1 MYPSRQERT
10 PPVGHSLSRTTTNSV
25 SERDA
30 AWFEELANVV
40 ERGRSGLLARQQPDG
55 HWVGEL
61 EGDTILESEF
71 VLLLAFLGKLD
82 DPRIKLAANY
92 LLKHQQP
99 GGGWA
104 NYTDGPAEISVSVK
118 AYFALK
124 IAGHS
129 ADEPH
134 MRRAAN
140 VIRSLGGAEATNSFT
155 RFYLA
160 LLGQLPYSACP
171 SVPAEI
177 ILLPRWFYFNVYA
190 MSAWSRTIF
199 VPLSVVDAYKPV
211 TQLPESMHVRELF
224 LTTPEAPRWPAKPTK
239 TWFSWTNFFLGVDWC
254 FKKLERWGLTPL
266 RRRAVR
272 TAVNWMRERYSDSD
286 GVGAI
291 FPPMV
296 YNVIVLKCLGVPD
309 DDAEMRWAMKQLED
323 LCIYQDDA
331 LRLQPCV
338 SPVWDTALSLIGATD
353 AGQPGRSAEC
363 ATAIRWLLDKEVW
376 RAGDWSKTVSGV
388 EPGGWFFEYRN
399 GFYPDTDD
407 TSMVLIALART
418 GHAMREGCAG
428 PVHRALHWLLAMQNR
443 DGGWAAFDKDIDK
456 QILERVP
463 FADHNAML
471 DPSCPDI
478 TARVLEA
485 LSHYGFRVGQPPVD
499 AAVKFILSHQEDSGA
514 WFGRWGVNYIYG
526 TWQVLVGLHAVGF
539 DMTAPVVRRAVRWLK
554 EAQNADG
561 GWGESCKSYDDPA
574 AAGRG
579 ESTASQT
586 AWALLGLLAV
596 GEADSAEV
604 RAGAEFLVGTQRA
617 DGGWTE
623 APFTGTGFP
632 RVFYLKYHM
641 YPVYFPLMALARYAS
656 TVNSPTAT
664 ISKSI
669 TRIDSGHATG
679 GPKGG
684 YRHTLAEN

>member
-1 MYPSRQERT
+1 MSHTPSRPAAE
-10 PPVGHSLSRTTTNSV
+10 PV

-30 AWFEELANVV
+30 AWFEELTGAVA
-40 ERGRSGLLARQQPDG
+40 RGRTGLLARQRPDG

-71 VLLLAFLGKLD
+71 ILLLAFLGKLD
-82 DPRIKLAANY
+82 DPRITPAANY
-92 LLKHQQP
+92 LRKHQQP
-99 GGGWA
+99 GGGWS

-124 IAGHS
+124 IAGDS

-134 MRRAAN
+134 MKRAAA
-140 VIRSLGGAEATNSFT
+140 VVRALGGAEASNSFT

-160 LLGQLPYSACP
+160 LLGQVPYSACP

-190 MSAWSRTIF
+190 LSAWSRTIF

-211 TQLPESMHVRELF
+211 TQLPERLCVRELF
-224 LTTPEAPRWPAKPTK
+224 LAPPEAPRWPAKPTK
-239 TWFSWTNFFLGVDWC
+239 EWFSWTNFFLGVDYC
-254 FKKLERWGLTPL
+254 FKALEHWGLTPL

-272 TAVNWMRERYSDSD
+272 TAVNWMRERYADSD

-296 YNVIVLKCLGVPD
+296 YNAIVLKCLGVPD
-309 DDAEMRWAMKQLED
+309 SDPEMRWALKQIDD
-323 LCIYQDDA
+323 LCIYEGDT
-331 LRLQPCV
+331 LRLQPCL
-338 SPVWDTALSLIGATD
+338 SPVWDTALSLIGAAD
-353 AGQPGRSAEC
+353 AGLPGRAPEC
-363 ATAIRWLLDKEVW
+363 EGAVRWLLDKEVR
-376 RAGDWSKTVSGV
+376 RAGDWSKTVRGV

-407 TSMVLIALART
+407 TSMVLIALAR
-418 GHAMREGCAG
+418 GDHATREACAG
-428 PVHRALHWLLAMQNR
+428 PIHRAVSWLLAMQNR
-443 DGGWAAFDKDIDK
+443 DGGWAAFDRDIDK

-485 LSHYGFRVGQPPVD
+485 LSHYGFRVGQAPVD
-499 AAVKFILSHQEDSGA
+499 AAVRFVLARQEESGA

-526 TWQVLVGLHAVGF
+526 TWQVLVGLQAIGF
-539 DMTAPVVRRAVRWLK
+539 DMTRPVVRRAVRWLK
-554 EAQNADG
+554 DVQNEDG
-561 GWGESCKSYDDPA
+561 GWGESCTSYDDPTT
-574 AAGRG
+574 AGRG
-579 ESTASQT
+579 TSTASQT
-586 AWALLGLLAV
+586 AWALLGLLAA
-596 GEADSAEV
+596 GEGAGPEV
-604 RAGAEFLVGTQRA
+604 RAGAEFLVGTQHA

-623 APFTGTGFP
+623 GPFTGTGFP

-656 TVNSPTAT
+656 AVGRRPAGDT
-664 ISKSI
+664 
-669 TRIDSGHATG
+669 TRADAGHSVV
-679 GPKGG
+679 GPKGIA
-684 YRHTLAEN
+684 RSTLADR

>member
-1 MYPSRQERT
+1 
-10 PPVGHSLSRTTTNSV
+10 VSRTRAPATEPV

-30 AWFEELANVV
+30 AWFEELAATVA
-40 ERGRSGLLARQQPDG
+40 RARAGLLARQQPDG

-71 VLLLAFLGKLD
+71 VLLLAFLGKHD
-82 DPRIKLAANY
+82 DPRVRLAANY
-92 LLKHQQP
+92 LRAKQQP

-124 IAGHS
+124 IAGHA

-134 MRRAAN
+134 MARAAAA
-140 VIRSLGGAEATNSFT
+140 IRALGGAEASNSFT

-160 LLGQLPYSACP
+160 LLGQVPYSACP
-171 SVPAEI
+171 SVPVEI

-190 MSAWSRTIF
+190 LSAWSRTIF
-199 VPLSVVDAYKPV
+199 VPLSVVDAHKPV
-211 TQLPESMHVRELF
+211 THLPEHMRVRELF
-224 LTTPEAPRWPAKPTK
+224 LAPPETPRWPAKPTAE
-239 TWFSWTNFFLGVDWC
+239 WVSWTNFFLGVDRC
-254 FKKLERWGLTPL
+254 FKALERWGLTPL

-272 TAVNWMRERYSDSD
+272 AAVNWMRERYADSD

-296 YNVIVLKCLGVPD
+296 YTAVVLKCLGVPD
-309 DDAEMRWAMKQLED
+309 DDPEMRWALKQLDD
-323 LCIYQDDA
+323 LCIHEGDA
-331 LRLQPCV
+331 LRLQPCL
-338 SPVWDTALSLIGATD
+338 SPVWDTALSLIGAAD
-353 AGQPGRSAEC
+353 AGTPGTAAEC
-363 ATAIRWLLDKEVW
+363 EAAVQWLLDKEVR
-376 RAGDWSKTVSGV
+376 RAGDWSKTVRGV

-407 TSMVLIALART
+407 TSMVLIALARS
-418 GHAMREGCAG
+418 GHATRGACAG
-428 PVHRALHWLLAMQNR
+428 PVHRAIRWLVAMQNR
-443 DGGWAAFDKDIDK
+443 DGGWAAFDRDIDK
-456 QILERVP
+456 RVLERVP

-485 LSHYGFRVGQPPVD
+485 LSHFGFRTGQPPVD
-499 AAVKFILSHQEDSGA
+499 AAVRFILAHQEESGA
-514 WFGRWGVNYIYG
+514 WFGRWGVNYVYG

-539 DMTAPVVRRAVRWLK
+539 DMTAPVVRRAVRWLY
-554 EAQNADG
+554 EVQNEDG

-574 AAGRG
+574 TAGCG
-579 ESTASQT
+579 ASTASQT
-586 AWALLGLLAV
+586 AWALLGLIAA
-596 GEADSAEV
+596 GEAASAEA
-604 RAGAEFLVGTQRA
+604 RAGAEFLVGTQHA

-623 APFTGTGFP
+623 EPFTGTGFP

-641 YPVYFPLMALARYAS
+641 YPVYFPLMALARYAAA
-656 TVNSPTAT
+656 VGLRGPTGVRRTGYRLDA
-664 ISKSI
+664 
-669 TRIDSGHATG
+669 GHAAPAPTG
-679 GPKGG
+679 AA
-684 YRHTLAEN
+684 LES